1 MSIGTGALRGN
12 GGDGFAVVDAL
23 VALTILALTISL
35 SLQSLGSARRLASRT
50 VEIRQ
55 ASALLEYLVDA
66 GARDPG
72 VLTGVQAPFQWR
84 FEVSLEPPDPQAP
97 ALKLCRRAAVVTE
110 MRSRRTYRLQGIAYC
125 TPRPGAP

>member
-1 MSIGTGALRGN
+1 MSIGTGVLGGN
-12 GGDGFAVVDAL
+12 GGNGFAAVDAL

-35 SLQSLGSARRLASRT
+35 SLQSLGSARRLAGRT

-55 ASALLEYLVDA
+55 ASALLQYLVDA

-72 VLTGVQAPFQWR
+72 VQTGVQAPFQWR
-84 FEVSLEPPDPQAP
+84 FEVSLEPVDPQAP

-110 MRSRRTYRLQGIAYC
+110 IRSRRTYRLQGIEYC
-125 TPRPGAP
+125 TTRPGAP